1 MITELQTLRRNAKN
15 YFNKLG
21 VPSWSSDYAAIT
33 WDNSE
38 VLEMVFAYGSSLH
51 EWIRN
56 KEEYDT
62 ERVMDIF
69 AFKNSENYSWEW
81 VDTNTINLYRI

>member
-1 MITELQTLRRNAKN
+1 MKTESKTLQRRAKK
-15 YFNKLG
+15 YFSKLG

-51 EWIRN
+51 EWIRSR
-56 KEEYDT
+56 EEYDT
-62 ERVMDIF
+62 QRIIDIF
-69 AFKNSENYSWEW
+69 GFGDSSVYSWEW
-81 VDTNTINLYRI
+81 VDTNTINLYKI

>member
-21 VPSWSSDYAAIT
+21 VPSWSSDYDAIT
-33 WDNSE
+33 WDHSE
-38 VLEMVFAYGSSLH
+38 VVEIGFAYVRSLQ
-51 EWIRN
+51 EWIRI

-69 AFKNSENYSWEW
+69 GFKNSENYSWEW

>member
-21 VPSWSSDYAAIT
+21 VPSWSSDYATIT

-38 VLEMVFAYGSSLH
+38 VLEMVFAYGS
-51 EWIRN
+51 
-56 KEEYDT
+56 
-62 ERVMDIF
+62 
-69 AFKNSENYSWEW
+69 
-81 VDTNTINLYRI
+81 